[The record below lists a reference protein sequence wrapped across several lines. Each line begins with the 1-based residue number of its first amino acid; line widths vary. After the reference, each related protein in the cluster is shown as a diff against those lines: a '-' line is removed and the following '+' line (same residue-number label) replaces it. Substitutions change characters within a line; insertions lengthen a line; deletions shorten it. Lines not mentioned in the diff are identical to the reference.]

1 MTDSSGP
8 IKTQAVAAGILG
20 LVLFA
25 LYAPTL
31 GFATIPTWDDTNF
44 VVFRP
49 EILDWWGSTWT
60 DRLINPNIGYP
71 IPIPT
76 ALYAM
81 LRGMLGPDGYY
92 GVLHGIH
99 VVLHLMNAWLVGLLA
114 RRWMPDGNPWAAP
127 AVAAAWA
134 FHPVLVESVA
144 WLTNTKTLLSATAI
158 LGALWLYGSA
168 RSNLTKTMGLL
179 GLFVLAIGSRPDGA
193 ILPWV
198 VGFVAVARHVASA
211 DRPKVSWRAPQAVLA
226 GLAVVSLPYVAW
238 TSAMHEAVAE
248 HGARDMSP
256 LVETLFRIGRAAEL
270 SAASIAWP
278 FELHP
283 SYFFRGDE
291 TLVDGLPGL
300 GLALLVVGLGVLGWK
315 RKNTLLATGAAVLVA
330 TYVPYSNLVFI
341 PRLAADTYLYLPTFG
356 VLLMLAALVL
366 EFGPRADATWSQA
379 KIPILFGLLTLFGA
393 TLTWSQVHRW
403 ENTITLWAPVIEY
416 EPWGDR
422 SYRHVAFAYY
432 VAGDMENAAKVIER
446 GLPHFERERD
456 IPWYAIPVL
465 REAQGPVAAAEVA
478 VRAALTNTKL
488 DPLVQKQLIETLLI
502 GQLPVPKAPE
512 VQNVVRRAAEA
523 YLSNAEWMANP
534 TAGPAIRE
542 LLAELDR

>member
-8 IKTQAVAAGILG
+8 AKTQAVAAGILG

-31 GFATIPTWDDTNF
+31 GYATIPTWDDTNF

-49 EILDWWGSTWT
+49 EIVDWWGSTWR
-60 DRLINPNIGYP
+60 DRLINPKIGYP

-76 ALYAM
+76 VLYAM

-114 RRWMPDGNPWAAP
+114 RRWMPNGNPRAAL

-158 LGALWLYGSA
+158 LGALWLHGSA
-168 RSNLTKTMGLL
+168 RTNVTKTIGLL

-198 VGFVAVARHVASA
+198 VGFVAVARHVGSA
-211 DRPKVSWRAPQAVLA
+211 DRSKVSWRAPQAMLG

-300 GLALLVVGLGVLGWK
+300 GLALLVVGLGVLSWK

-356 VLLMLAALVL
+356 VLLMLAALVI
-366 EFGPRADATWSQA
+366 EFGPKKENWT
-379 KIPILFGLLTLFGA
+379 IPTVFGLLALLGSV
-393 TLTWSQVHRW
+393 LTFSQVQRW
-403 ENTITLWAPVIEY
+403 ENAITLWAPVIAY
-416 EPWGDR
+416 EPMGDR
-422 SYRHVAFAYY
+422 SYRHVAFAYH
-432 VAGDMENAAKVIER
+432 VAGDMENAAKVIES

-465 REAQGPVAAAEVA
+465 REARGPVAAAEVA
-478 VRAALTNTKL
+478 VRAALTNTKP
-488 DPLVQKQLIETLLI
+488 DPLLQKQLIETLLI
-502 GQLPVPKAPE
+502 GKLPVPKAPE
-512 VQNVVRRAAEA
+512 VQDVVRQAAKA
-523 YLSNAEWMANP
+523 YLANTEWMANP
-534 TAGPAIRE
+534 TAGPAIRD